1 MTGVRELLREGVALP
16 SADVDVADVMRTAR
30 GRRRRRRG
38 ILAAFGV
45 VVLALASFGL
55 VRAND
60 GGGGPARVAI
70 GPRQTTDVPDGWT
83 PIAVD
88 PGIRL
93 AVPPGWGSYDFGV
106 TPVATKR
113 VSVGTSA
120 PEDTSVMTA

>member
-70 GPRQTTDVPDGWT
+70 GPRPTTDGPAGGA

-88 PGIRL
+88 PRIPV
-93 AVPPGWGSYDFGV
+93 AVPPRAGSSGLRR
-106 TPVATKR
+106 PP
-113 VSVGTSA
+113 GPPQPA
-120 PEDTSVMTA
+120 PASPNR